1 MFFRQD
7 VGEKINAIFRL
18 ETRRRFS
25 IQSAIYYVLY
35 RKIRGLLFYR
45 LFPNDLQAIFRI
57 LLDEI
62 LRLQYNKLMK
72 NEKSKLQKNL
82 TKQLV
87 LSIALTVMFPL
98 GIAMTVVGATR
109 KEEGGAIFTAIMA
122 IGIVF
127 VVLGFYGSPIA
138 WVRYAPQKKY
148 ARIIDAIKRE
158 GFRDTTEIANHLSMQ
173 PNEVID
179 AVRVC
184 IDKQYLCDYTI
195 EDTKILPLNNRPD
208 DIGTYTVQCPY
219 CGGIT
224 QTSNNLQVKCDYC
237 GRMID
242 VKKK

>member
-1 MFFRQD
+1 MKK
-7 VGEKINAIFRL
+7 EKMNGSMKYLILVFGAFAIFF
-18 ETRRRFS
+18 TGYPHIWS
-25 IQSAIYYVLY
+25 IYQPYAIELTGWTQGQASMCFYLSFVTFVLGNIVGGRIQDKY
-35 RKIRGLLFYR
+35 NPKI
-45 LFPNDLQAIFRI
+45 AIV
-57 LLDEI
+57 
-62 LRLQYNKLMK
+62 
-72 NEKSKLQKNL
+72 
-82 TKQLV
+82 T
-87 LSIALTVMFPL
+87 
-98 GIAMTVVGATR
+98 
-109 KEEGGAIFTAIMA
+109 GGAIFTAIMA

>member
-1 MFFRQD
+1 MRFRQYL
-7 VGEKINAIFRL
+7 GAKIYAIFRL
-18 ETRRRFS
+18 KTRRRFLPYKVQF
-25 IQSAIYYVLY
+25 IARFTQDSACAFH
-35 RKIRGLLFYR
+35 RF
-45 LFPNDLQAIFRI
+45 FQNDLQAIFRI

-62 LRLQYNKLMK
+62 LRLQYNKIMK

-87 LSIALTVMFPL
+87 LSITLTVMLPL
-98 GIAMTVVGATR
+98 GIAMTIVGATR
-109 KEEGGAIFTAIMA
+109 KEEGGALFTAIMA

-127 VVLGFYGSPIA
+127 VVLGFYGSPMA
-138 WVRYAPQKKY
+138 WVRYAPQKRY

-158 GFRDTTEIANHLSMQ
+158 GFRDATEIANHLSMQ

-208 DIGTYTVQCPY
+208 DIGVYTVQCPY

-224 QTSNNLQVKCDYC
+224 RTSNNLQVKCEYC

-242 VKKK
+242 VEKK

>member
-1 MFFRQD
+1 MQFI
-7 VGEKINAIFRL
+7 K
-18 ETRRRFS
+18 RFL
-25 IQSAIYYVLY
+25 ARY
-35 RKIRGLLFYR
+35 LLLQKR
-45 LFPNDLQAIFRI
+45 LQAIFRL

-62 LRLQYNKLMK
+62 LRLQYNILMK

-82 TKQLV
+82 TKQLA
-87 LSIALTVMFPL
+87 LSIVLTIMLPL
-98 GIAMTVVGATR
+98 GIAMTIIGATR

-127 VVLGFYGSPIA
+127 VVLGFYGSPMA
-138 WVRYAPQKKY
+138 WVRYAPQKRY

-173 PNEVID
+173 PNDVID

-224 QTSNNLQVKCDYC
+224 ETSNNLQVKCSYC

-242 VKKK
+242 VEKK